1 MDEAQAYLD
10 GMVRERGYVLDF
22 HKTLAAE
29 DLPFLR
35 AYNRLI
41 EAAYVEND
49 VLDAKTKEL
58 LYTVVLTALGAQPSH
73 IKAHVE
79 LAARAGATK
88 EEVLGALKVLLPPAG
103 VPRFML
109 GFQVWQEVFQPRK
122 LEPSVAAREEAGLAP
137 R

>member
-10 GMVRERGYVLDF
+10 HMVRERGYVLDF

-29 DLPFLR
+29 DLDFLR
-35 AYNRLI
+35 AYNQLI
-41 EAAYVEND
+41 EAAYVDKD
-49 VLDAKTKEL
+49 VLDARTKEL
-58 LYTVVLTALGAQPSH
+58 LYSAVLTALGGFPSH
-73 IKAHVE
+73 IKAHME

-88 EEVLGALKVLLPPAG
+88 QEVLAMLQLLLPAAG

-122 LEPSVAAREEAGLAP
+122 LEPSPAP
-137 R
+137 